1 MLSVR
6 RSSLVVLLSLF
17 PVLWLNAADNPFHDA
32 PGSAKTMKN
41 PLAGQ
46 QTAIDAGKTV
56 YARNCLSCHGKA
68 LKGTG
73 NVPSLVDGKLK
84 GVTQGEIF
92 WFITKGDKP
101 NGMPSWAFMP
111 EQKRWQVV
119 SYVQAVESGKVTA
132 SASGAAPAAASENS
146 AVKDP
151 SPNAPFTDF

>member
-1 MLSVR
+1 MRLSVTR
-6 RSSLVVLLSLF
+6 LFTAIVLSVIPFLVVQ
-17 PVLWLNAADNPFHDA
+17 AADSPFHDA
-32 PGSAKTMKN
+32 PPSAKATKN

-46 QTAIDAGKTV
+46 QAAIDAGKTV

-84 GVTQGEIF
+84 GVTSGEIF

-111 EQKRWQVV
+111 EEKRWQVV
-119 SYVQAVESGKVTA
+119 SYVQAVESGKVMA
-132 SASGAAPAAASENS
+132 SGGGAAPSGASCIS
-146 AVKDP
+146 A
-151 SPNAPFTDF
+151 SRTM